1 MIMKTLQTLVAALA
15 ILAGVSAAA
24 QNPVSS
30 RDRTIVIEHVNV
42 ITMENEQVLTDQ
54 TVVVENGIVT
64 SIGRNVQKKAGA
76 LTVDGRGK
84 WLIPGLA
91 EMHAHIPPIDDL
103 APMKEVLLLFAANGI
118 TTIRGMLGHP
128 RHLELRSML
137 ERDEILGPRFFT
149 TGPSFN
155 GMSVTSPGA
164 GAAMVIRQ
172 KQQGYDFLKL
182 HPGLTRAKFDSI
194 ATTAKEVGI
203 PFVGHVSF
211 GVGVWHAIASG
222 YSSIDHLDG
231 FIEGLVPGIERRTE
245 QEAGLFGLFIAH
257 EADTSRIPELTKALK
272 EKGIWV
278 VPTQALAERWLS
290 PDFNG
295 EAFRNDPNARYI
307 KPAVV
312 EQWIT
317 TKNNLVNNAQ
327 YNAERARAFVG
338 LRRKLI
344 KACHDAGVGLLLGC
358 DAPQVFN
365 VPGFATHQ
373 ELAYLVKS
381 GLTPYEALRTGTVN
395 VATYLR
401 IPDSGIIR
409 KGAVA
414 DLVLVGAN
422 PLDNIE
428 ATQDIKGV
436 MLHGTWLS
444 REYLDRELKKLAP

>member
-1 MIMKTLQTLVAALA
+1 
-15 ILAGVSAAA
+15 
-24 QNPVSS
+24 
-30 RDRTIVIEHVNV
+30 
-42 ITMENEQVLTDQ
+42 
-54 TVVVENGIVT
+54 
-64 SIGRNVQKKAGA
+64 
-76 LTVDGRGK
+76 
-84 WLIPGLA
+84 
-91 EMHAHIPPIDDL
+91 
-103 APMKEVLLLFAANGI
+103 
-118 TTIRGMLGHP
+118 
-128 RHLELRSML
+128 
-137 ERDEILGPRFFT
+137 
-149 TGPSFN
+149 
-155 GMSVTSPGA
+155 
-164 GAAMVIRQ
+164 MVIRQ

-344 KACHDAGVGLLLGC
+344 KACHDTGVGLLLGC